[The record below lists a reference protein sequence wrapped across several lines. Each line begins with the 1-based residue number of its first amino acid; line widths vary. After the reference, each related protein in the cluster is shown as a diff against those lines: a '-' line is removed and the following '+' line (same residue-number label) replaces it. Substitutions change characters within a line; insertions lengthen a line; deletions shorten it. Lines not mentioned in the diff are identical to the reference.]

1 MRLYEW
7 GSIPHTRTSG
17 PAIMQLGSDLVCD
30 GLDRD
35 TEEASRHLVF
45 AWFPI
50 SRGLILDLYLLS
62 CYFWGVLKSN
72 LNEGETMGHSIMCSY
87 DAMAEAFE
95 RQRRE
100 EEKKKQT
107 MTVEVVTTN
116 EVDLP
121 PISRVG
127 KSLICDN
134 LPKGDRDVI

>member
-1 MRLYEW
+1 M
-7 GSIPHTRTSG
+7 GFDSPHSESG

-45 AWFPI
+45 AWFSI
-50 SRGLILDLYLLS
+50 SRGLILDSYLLS

-72 LNEGETMGHSIMCSY
+72 LNEGEAMGHSMIC
-87 DAMAEAFE
+87 AMEELARSLE

-100 EEKKKQT
+100 EEKEKQT
-107 MTVEVVTTN
+107 ITMEYIATN

-121 PISRVG
+121 PVSRVG
-127 KSLICDN
+127 TPAVCDN
-134 LPKGDRDVI
+134 SVKGGS